1 MQFPR
6 LASRLASA
14 RPAAPRTVGN
24 QRRQGSGAHR
34 RVTATAAAPADRAG
48 PRGRRLGRQAAE
60 AGRRAQ
66 RPGLLGGRLAL
77 PRLRSSEAK
86 THDAGSPPRGWG
98 RRALF
103 LGLRLG
109 IAGSLAFGLLVGV
122 REGYAYA
129 TTSPRFEVRGL
140 VYEPTSHV
148 DDARLR
154 ELLALQ
160 PGTNIL
166 SVDLEELAGR
176 VAQDPWVAKAKVV
189 RVLPDSLQVT
199 VEEHEPRAALLL
211 AGRLVLVDAEGNAFK
226 PLEDGERGR
235 LPVLTGFD
243 DPALREHP
251 EAARERVLRGLRA
264 LAVYEA
270 KRRPRL
276 SELHVGDFG
285 DVTLYTAELGT
296 QLRLGRGDIEP
307 ALARFDAL
315 RAALGEEAEKLA
327 LVHLDGE
334 RAPGR
339 PDRIVASFFP
349 AKQAPSLLA
358 EAEARAAEKA
368 AEIAAE
374 AELSGAGVA
383 PAGGSA
389 QGGKPHGK
397 GKDEIKGKLPKY

>member
-1 MQFPR
+1 VQFSR
-6 LASRLASA
+6 IASRLARR
-14 RPAAPRTVGN
+14 RPAPRTAGN
-24 QRRQGSGAHR
+24 RRRSGSGTHA
-34 RVTATAAAPADRAG
+34 RVATPAEPPSDRDG
-48 PRGRRLGRQAAE
+48 RSGRRLGRRGAATAPADGLLRRSRRLREAE
-60 AGRRAQ
+60 AG
-66 RPGLLGGRLAL
+66 
-77 PRLRSSEAK
+77 S
-86 THDAGSPPRGWG
+86 TGSPPGGTGWG
-98 RRALF
+98 RRALY

-109 IAGSLAFGLLVGV
+109 IAGSLSWGLLVGV

-140 VYEPTSHV
+140 IYAPTHHV
-148 DDARLR
+148 GDTRLR
-154 ELLALQ
+154 ELLALS

-166 SVDLEELAGR
+166 SLDLEELAAR
-176 VAQDPWVAKAKVV
+176 VVADPWVAKASVV

-199 VEEHEPRAALLL
+199 VEEHDPRAVLALGGKLL
-211 AGRLVLVDAEGNAFK
+211 LVDAEGVAFK
-226 PLEDGERGR
+226 PLEPGERGR
-235 LPVLTGFD
+235 LPVITGFD
-243 DPALREHP
+243 DPGLAERPAAL
-251 EAARERVLRGLRA
+251 RERVLRGLRA
-264 LAVYEA
+264 LAAYEA

-296 QLRLGRGDIEP
+296 QLRLGRGDVEP

-358 EAEARAAEKA
+358 EAEARAADKA
-368 AEIAAE
+368 AELALQ
-374 AELSGAGVA
+374 AELQGMGTVGEGGAAKGKIKGSGR
-383 PAGGSA
+383 
-389 QGGKPHGK
+389 GK
-397 GKDEIKGKLPKY
+397 GQTKGKLPKYE

>member
-1 MQFPR
+1 VHLSR
-6 LASRLASA
+6 LASRLS
-14 RPAAPRTVGN
+14 RRRGAPRTPGN
-24 QRRQGSGAHR
+24 RRRQGSGTHR
-34 RVTATAAAPADRAG
+34 RVAALDLERPADRAAPQG
-48 PRGRRLGRQAAE
+48 LLRGRVGRSPRPDE
-60 AGRRAQ
+60 AGRPARA
-66 RPGLLGGRLAL
+66 
-77 PRLRSSEAK
+77 
-86 THDAGSPPRGWG
+86 AGSPPAGGGWG

-103 LGLRLG
+103 VGLRLG
-109 IAGSLAFGLLVGV
+109 IAGSLAWGLLVGV

-140 VYEPTSHV
+140 HYQPTPHV

-154 ELLALQ
+154 ELLALS

-166 SVDLEELAGR
+166 SLELEELAAR
-176 VAQDPWVAKAKVV
+176 VAEDPWVAEAKVV

-199 VEEHEPRAALLL
+199 VQEHEPRAVLLL
-211 AGRLVLVDAEGNAFK
+211 AGRLMLVDAEGHAFK
-226 PLEDGERGR
+226 RLDPGERGR
-235 LPVLTGFD
+235 LPVLTGFHA
-243 DPALREHP
+243 PALAEQP
-251 EAARERVLRGLRA
+251 EALRERVLRGLEVLDA
-264 LAVYEA
+264 YEA
-270 KRRPRL
+270 KLRPRL
-276 SELHVGDFG
+276 SELHVGEFG

-307 ALARFDAL
+307 ALARLDAL

-368 AEIAAE
+368 AEAAE
-374 AELSGAGVA
+374 AAGA
-383 PAGGSA
+383 A
-389 QGGKPHGK
+389 QGGPKPGKAK
-397 GKDEIKGKLPKY
+397 GKAKGKLPKYQ

>member
-6 LASRLASA
+6 IASRLAKA
-14 RPAAPRTVGN
+14 RPAPRTVGN
-24 QRRQGSGAHR
+24 RRRQGSGAHA
-34 RVTATAAAPADRAG
+34 RVTTPTEPPADRDRR
-48 PRGRRLGRQAAE
+48 PGRRLGRRGAAAAPE
-60 AGRRAQ
+60 S
-66 RPGLLGGRLAL
+66 GLLR
-77 PRLRSSEAK
+77 RLRRPAAAGQ
-86 THDAGSPPRGWG
+86 TATAGSPPGGSGWG

-109 IAGSLAFGLLVGV
+109 IAGSLAWGLLVGV

-140 VYEPTSHV
+140 VYEPTAHV
-148 DDARLR
+148 DDTRLR
-154 ELLALQ
+154 ELLALS

-166 SVDLEELAGR
+166 SLDLEELAAR
-176 VAQDPWVAKAKVV
+176 VVADPWVAKASVV

-199 VEEHEPRAALLL
+199 VEEHEPRAVLSLAGKLLL
-211 AGRLVLVDAEGNAFK
+211 VDGEGTAFK
-226 PLEDGERGR
+226 PLEPGERNR
-235 LPVLTGFD
+235 LPVITGFD
-243 DPALREHP
+243 DPGLAERPAVL
-251 EAARERVLRGLRA
+251 RERVLRGLHV
-264 LAVYEA
+264 LAAYEA

-368 AEIAAE
+368 AELAQAAE
-374 AELSGAGVA
+374 LQGVGAMGEGA
-383 PAGGSA
+383 NGKIKGQGKGSA
-389 QGGKPHGK
+389 KGK
-397 GKDEIKGKLPKY
+397 GQTKGKLPKYE

>member
-1 MQFPR
+1 M
-6 LASRLASA
+6 
-14 RPAAPRTVGN
+14 
-24 QRRQGSGAHR
+24 
-34 RVTATAAAPADRAG
+34 
-48 PRGRRLGRQAAE
+48 
-60 AGRRAQ
+60 
-66 RPGLLGGRLAL
+66 
-77 PRLRSSEAK
+77 
-86 THDAGSPPRGWG
+86 
-98 RRALF
+98 LF

-109 IAGSLAFGLLVGV
+109 IAGSLAWGLLVGV

-140 VYEPTSHV
+140 LYEPTPHV
-148 DDARLR
+148 DDTRLR
-154 ELLALQ
+154 ELLAVS

-166 SVDLEELAGR
+166 SLDLEELAAR
-176 VAQDPWVAKAKVV
+176 VVEDPWVARAKVV

-199 VEEHEPRAALLL
+199 VEEHEPRAVLLL
-211 AGRLVLVDAEGNAFK
+211 AGRLLLVDAEGNAFK

-235 LPVLTGFD
+235 LPVITGFD
-243 DPALREHP
+243 DPALQGDP
-251 EAARERVLRGLRA
+251 EAARERVLRGLQA
-264 LAVYEA
+264 LAAYED

-276 SELHVGDFG
+276 SEVHVGDFG

-296 QLRLGRGDIEP
+296 QLRLGRGDVEP

-358 EAEARAAEKA
+358 EAEARAAER
-368 AEIAAE
+368 AAE
-374 AELSGAGVA
+374 AAAEADLSGAGAVPGVGA
-383 PAGGSA
+383 GVEGGNRPGGSRPN
-389 QGGKPHGK
+389 GRNRGN
-397 GKDEIKGKLPKY
+397 LPRYE

>member
-1 MQFPR
+1 
-6 LASRLASA
+6 
-14 RPAAPRTVGN
+14 
-24 QRRQGSGAHR
+24 
-34 RVTATAAAPADRAG
+34 
-48 PRGRRLGRQAAE
+48 
-60 AGRRAQ
+60 
-66 RPGLLGGRLAL
+66 
-77 PRLRSSEAK
+77 
-86 THDAGSPPRGWG
+86 
-98 RRALF
+98 

-109 IAGSLAFGLLVGV
+109 IAGSVAWGVLVGA

-140 VYEPTSHV
+140 LYEPTPHV

-154 ELLALQ
+154 ELLALS

-166 SVDLEELAGR
+166 SLDLEELAAR
-176 VAQDPWVAKAKVV
+176 VVTEPWVAEAKVV

-199 VEEHEPRAALLL
+199 VREHEPRAVLSL
-211 AGRLVLVDAEGNAFK
+211 AGRLLLVDADGTAFK
-226 PLEDGERGR
+226 PLEPGERGR
-235 LPVLTGFD
+235 LPVITGFD
-243 DPALREHP
+243 DPELVGRPQALRE
-251 EAARERVLRGLRA
+251 RVIRGLEVLDA
-264 LAVYEA
+264 YEA

-296 QLRLGRGDIEP
+296 QLRLGRGDTEP

-368 AEIAAE
+368 EAAAGE
-374 AELSGAGVA
+374 HDEGGAA
-383 PAGGSA
+383 KPAGLAKGGS
-389 QGGKPHGK
+389 GGKAAHGGK
-397 GKDEIKGKLPKY
+397 GKGKGKLPAYE

>member
-6 LASRLASA
+6 LARRLPSA

-24 QRRQGSGAHR
+24 RRRQGSGAHR
-34 RVTATAAAPADRAG
+34 RVTTTAATPADREG
-48 PRGRRLGRQAAE
+48 PRGRRLGRLGAE
-60 AGRRAQ
+60 AGRRAK
-66 RPGLLGGRLAL
+66 RPGLLGGRLELA
-77 PRLRSSEAK
+77 RLRISQAEPK
-86 THDAGSPPRGWG
+86 GAGSPPRGWG

-148 DDARLR
+148 DDMRLR

-166 SVDLEELAGR
+166 SLDLEELAAR
-176 VAQDPWVAKAKVV
+176 VAADPWVAKAKVV

-199 VEEHEPRAALLL
+199 VEEHEPRAVLLL
-211 AGRLVLVDAEGNAFK
+211 AGRLVLVDGEGNAFK
-226 PLEDGERGR
+226 PLDDGERGR
-235 LPVLTGFD
+235 LPVITGFD
-243 DPALREHP
+243 DPALRDDP
-251 EAARERVLRGLRA
+251 EVARERVLRGLRA
-264 LAVYEA
+264 LEAYEA

-296 QLRLGRGDIEP
+296 QLRLGRGEVEP

-374 AELSGAGVA
+374 AELAGAGVI
-383 PAGGSA
+383 PAAGAGA
-389 QGGKPHGK
+389 HGGKPHGK
-397 GKDEIKGKLPKY
+397 HKIKGKLPKY

>member
-1 MQFPR
+1 VQFSR
-6 LASRLASA
+6 LASRLTRR
-14 RPAAPRTVGN
+14 RPAPRTPGN

-34 RVTATAAAPADRAG
+34 RATAAAPEPPSDRFGPLGSTGRSKRTHAAG
-48 PRGRRLGRQAAE
+48 E
-60 AGRRAQ
+60 AGRR
-66 RPGLLGGRLAL
+66 GRTA
-77 PRLRSSEAK
+77 RVIAS
-86 THDAGSPPRGWG
+86 TGSGKRGGWG

-109 IAGSLAFGLLVGV
+109 IAGSLAWGLLVGV

-140 VYEPTSHV
+140 HYAPTAHV

-154 ELLALQ
+154 ELLALS

-166 SVDLEELAGR
+166 SLDLEELAAR
-176 VAQDPWVAKAKVV
+176 VVEDPWVAKATVV
-189 RVLPDSLQVT
+189 RELPDSLQVT
-199 VEEHEPRAALLL
+199 VEEHEPRAVLLL
-211 AGRLVLVDAEGNAFK
+211 AGRLMLVDAEGSAFK
-226 PLEDGERGR
+226 RLEPGERGR
-235 LPVLTGFD
+235 LPVLTGFA
-243 DPALREHP
+243 DPALSGDP
-251 EAARERVLRGLRA
+251 EALRGRVLRGLRA
-264 LAVYEA
+264 LAAYEA

-296 QLRLGRGDIEP
+296 QLRLGRGDVEP

-368 AEIAAE
+368 AEAAQDDL
-374 AELSGAGVA
+374 AV
-383 PAGGSA
+383 GGSGKP
-389 QGGKPHGK
+389 GGKNDK
-397 GKDEIKGKLPKY
+397 NDEHRKKVKGKLPKYQ

>member
-1 MQFPR
+1 M
-6 LASRLASA
+6 
-14 RPAAPRTVGN
+14 
-24 QRRQGSGAHR
+24 
-34 RVTATAAAPADRAG
+34 
-48 PRGRRLGRQAAE
+48 
-60 AGRRAQ
+60 
-66 RPGLLGGRLAL
+66 
-77 PRLRSSEAK
+77 
-86 THDAGSPPRGWG
+86 GWG
-98 RRALF
+98 RRVLF

-109 IAGSLAFGLLVGV
+109 IAGSLAWGLLVGV

-140 VYEPTSHV
+140 VYEPTPHV

-154 ELLALQ
+154 ELLAVS

-166 SVDLEELAGR
+166 SLDLEELAAR
-176 VAQDPWVAKAKVV
+176 VVEDPWVARAKVV

-199 VEEHEPRAALLL
+199 VEEHEPRAVLLL
-211 AGRLVLVDAEGNAFK
+211 TGRLLLVDGEGIAFK
-226 PLEDGERGR
+226 PLEDGDRGR
-235 LPVLTGFD
+235 LPVITGFD
-243 DPALREHP
+243 DPALQSDP

-264 LAVYEA
+264 LDAYEA

-276 SELHVGDFG
+276 SELNVGDFG

-296 QLRLGRGDIEP
+296 QLRLGRGDVEP

-368 AEIAAE
+368 AELAAE
-374 AELSGAGVA
+374 AELTGAGA
-383 PAGGSA
+383 IPGASASAGRNDSRGR
-389 QGGKPHGK
+389 
-397 GKDEIKGKLPKY
+397 LPRYE

>member
-1 MQFPR
+1 V
-6 LASRLASA
+6 A
-14 RPAAPRTVGN
+14 R
-24 QRRQGSGAHR
+24 GAL
-34 RVTATAAAPADRAG
+34 
-48 PRGRRLGRQAAE
+48 RGRRLGRPGTPGSATE
-60 AGRRAQ
+60 AGRRAK
-66 RPGLLGGRLAL
+66 RPGLLAGLGGLWR
-77 PRLRSSEAK
+77 PLRDRSERPVSESRRAAAPAR
-86 THDAGSPPRGWG
+86 DAGSPPAGWG
-98 RRALF
+98 RRALY

-109 IAGSLAFGLLVGV
+109 IAGSLAWGLLMGV

-140 VYEPTSHV
+140 VYTPTLHV

-154 ELLALQ
+154 ELLALP

-166 SVDLEELAGR
+166 SLDLEQLAAR
-176 VAQDPWVAKAKVV
+176 VAEDPWVAKAKVV
-189 RVLPDSLQVT
+189 RVLPDSLEVT
-199 VEEHEPRAALLL
+199 VEEHAPRAALLL
-211 AGRLVLVDAEGNAFK
+211 AGRLLLVDGEGNAFK

-235 LPVLTGFD
+235 LPVITGFD
-243 DPALREHP
+243 DPALRADP

-264 LAVYEA
+264 LDAYEA

-296 QLRLGRGDIEP
+296 QLRLGRGDVEP

-358 EAEARAAEKA
+358 EAEARADEKA
-368 AEIAAE
+368 AELAAQ
-374 AELSGAGVA
+374 AELAGEGAIPGVGA
-383 PAGGSA
+383 
-389 QGGKPHGK
+389 GGKPGK
-397 GKDEIKGKLPKY
+397 PNKKIKGKLPKYE

>member
-1 MQFPR
+1 MQFSR
-6 LASRLASA
+6 LASRLAKA
-14 RPAAPRTVGN
+14 RPAPRTPGN
-24 QRRQGSGAHR
+24 RRRQASGAHR
-34 RVTATAAAPADRAG
+34 RATEAGSEPPADRSVPQGSAG
-48 PRGRRLGRQAAE
+48 RSKRTHAAGEGGRQGRTVRAA
-60 AGRRAQ
+60 
-66 RPGLLGGRLAL
+66 
-77 PRLRSSEAK
+77 SSG
-86 THDAGSPPRGWG
+86 AGSGSGWG

-109 IAGSLAFGLLVGV
+109 IAGSLAWGLLVGV

-140 VYEPTSHV
+140 HYAPTAHV

-154 ELLALQ
+154 ELLALS

-166 SVDLEELAGR
+166 SLDLEELAAR
-176 VAQDPWVAKAKVV
+176 VVEDPWVAKATVV
-189 RVLPDSLQVT
+189 RELPDSLQVT
-199 VEEHEPRAALLL
+199 VVEHEPQAVLLL
-211 AGRLVLVDAEGNAFK
+211 AGRLMLVDAEGSAFK
-226 PLEDGERGR
+226 RLEPGERGR
-235 LPVLTGFD
+235 LPVLTGFA
-243 DPALREHP
+243 DPALSTDA
-251 EAARERVLRGLRA
+251 EALRGRVLRGLRA
-264 LAVYEA
+264 LAAYEA

-296 QLRLGRGDIEP
+296 QLRLGRGDVEP

-358 EAEARAAEKA
+358 EAAQADGLA
-368 AEIAAE
+368 
-374 AELSGAGVA
+374 V
-383 PAGGSA
+383 GGSA
-389 QGGKPHGK
+389 DPGGKNDK
-397 GKDEIKGKLPKY
+397 NDERRKKVKGKLPKYQ

>member
-1 MQFPR
+1 MQFSR
-6 LASRLASA
+6 IASRLVRR
-14 RPAAPRTVGN
+14 RPAPRTVGN
-24 QRRQGSGAHR
+24 RRRQGSGTHARVPAPAEPPVDRDHPAGR
-34 RVTATAAAPADRAG
+34 RLGRRGAAAPEG
-48 PRGRRLGRQAAE
+48 PRGRRAKRLGSDGERHE
-60 AGRRAQ
+60 
-66 RPGLLGGRLAL
+66 
-77 PRLRSSEAK
+77 
-86 THDAGSPPRGWG
+86 AGSPPVRSGWG

-103 LGLRLG
+103 IGLRMG
-109 IAGSLAFGLLVGV
+109 IAGSLAWGLLLGV

-140 VYEPTSHV
+140 VYEPTAHV

-154 ELLALQ
+154 ELLALS

-166 SVDLEELAGR
+166 SLDLEELATR
-176 VAQDPWVAKAKVV
+176 VAADPWVAKASVV

-199 VEEHEPRAALLL
+199 VEEHQPRAVLSL
-211 AGRLVLVDAEGNAFK
+211 AGRLLLVDGEGTAFK
-226 PLEDGERGR
+226 PLEPGERGR
-235 LPVLTGFD
+235 LPVITGFD
-243 DPALREHP
+243 DPRLADQPEALRER
-251 EAARERVLRGLRA
+251 ALRGLQA
-264 LAVYEA
+264 LAAYEA

-296 QLRLGRGDIEP
+296 QLRLGRGDVEP

-334 RAPGR
+334 RSPGR

-368 AEIAAE
+368 AEVAQAADL
-374 AELSGAGVA
+374 AGSGSVGDHERAA
-383 PAGGSA
+383 AK
-389 QGGKPHGK
+389 GGKNQPK
-397 GKDEIKGKLPKY
+397 GHSKGHTKGKLPKYE